1 MNHVLG
7 SLILGGYDSSKFISN
22 GVSFPFNSEDI
33 RDLTLQ
39 LEAITASDST
49 GTTSLLPKSIPVFV
63 DSSQPSFWL
72 PNDACS
78 LFEKAFNLTWDEEA
92 EFYLLTAAQ
101 HSALL
106 ARNPNVTFT
115 LGNLTAGA
123 NVNITLPYAA
133 FDLNV
138 SFPLVAN
145 STSYFPL
152 KRAANDTQYT
162 LGRAFFQEAYVHHH
176 SYKHRLTATGM

>member
-1 MNHVLG
+1 MLITLLGLNNVLG
-7 SLILGGYDSSKFISN
+7 SLVLGGYDSSKFISN

-39 LEAITASDST
+39 LEGITSSDRT
-49 GTTSLLPKSIPVFV
+49 GITSLLPKSIPAFV

-72 PNDACS
+72 PVEACT
-78 LFEKAFNLTWDEEA
+78 LFEKAFNLTWNDESEL
-92 EFYLLTAAQ
+92 YLLTAAQ
-101 HSALL
+101 HSALV
-106 ARNPNVTFT
+106 ARNPSVTFT

-123 NVNITLPYAA
+123 SVNITLPYAA
-133 FDLNV
+133 FDLNA

-162 LGRAFFQEAYVHHH
+162 LGRTFFQEA
-176 SYKHRLTATGM
+176 